1 MQSTSFHGV
10 SEESFVQFRRR
21 VEEDLAVWEG
31 TVLDANSFLDSY
43 KYHSTHG
50 KRVSLVQ
57 LTATDVQVVAGVRPE
72 EEEEGLKFWA
82 SRYVLGCSGRIEVLR
97 MILED
102 FSNGVPGMRPHEVA
116 YMLFNFDDSPIS
128 RPADRDAC
136 NAYLNESL
144 GPDMVAAYL
153 AKKGDYFFAAA
164 WPGHAR
170 RADYLSLK
178 GAELFPGP
186 SHALAR
192 PLRSPPA
199 ALVLGLLQSQ
209 HGLLRHHTV
218 EREDPQD
225 HVAWFFDC
233 PASSCGL
240 VVGGEAQRHRRQ
252 CGQGRISLSGS
263 VIQESRDPRHGRVL
277 VLEAAR
283 VDWGV
288 SGVAV
293 ARTGIFRDVLIN
305 EAVAGRDYDFFL
317 ANEKSFNDVMDKL
330 MRDDGH

>member
-1 MQSTSFHGV
+1 MMPRRKALLIGLIIAGLWSLSTIMQSTSFHGV

-153 AKKGDYFFAAA
+153 AKKGDYFFAAHGPDTPDVPIISHSKVPSCSRDLLMP
-164 WPGHAR
+164 WPDLFVHPQRLWCSGSFSRSMDSSAITPWNEKTPR
-170 RADYLSLK
+170 IMWRGSLTAPLRAAVLSWAEKRNDTDVSVAKAGYLS
-178 GAELFPGP
+178 
-186 SHALAR
+186 
-192 PLRSPPA
+192 
-199 ALVLGLLQSQ
+199 
-209 HGLLRHHTV
+209 V
-218 EREDPQD
+218 E
-225 HVAWFFDC
+225 A
-233 PASSCGL
+233 
-240 VVGGEAQRHRRQ
+240 
-252 CGQGRISLSGS
+252 
-263 VIQESRDPRHGRVL
+263 
-277 VLEAAR
+277 
-283 VDWGV
+283 
-288 SGVAV
+288 
-293 ARTGIFRDVLIN
+293 
-305 EAVAGRDYDFFL
+305 
-317 ANEKSFNDVMDKL
+317 
-330 MRDDGH
+330 